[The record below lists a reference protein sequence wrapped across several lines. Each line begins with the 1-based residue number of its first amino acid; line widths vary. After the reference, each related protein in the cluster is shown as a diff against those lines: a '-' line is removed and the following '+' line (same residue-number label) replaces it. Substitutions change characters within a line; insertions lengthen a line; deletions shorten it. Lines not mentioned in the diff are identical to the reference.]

1 MGCQHEFS
9 TVSWRRAL
17 EVFLVAATDDEH
29 EERALPATGAHRGQL
44 VHVPDQLQVR
54 ARPQLQQPADGRR
67 VMPGQSGRPIG
78 GQAVDVTA
86 RIEHGRI
93 VNGLIGEYRR
103 SA

>member
-1 MGCQHEFS
+1 
-9 TVSWRRAL
+9 
-17 EVFLVAATDDEH
+17 
-29 EERALPATGAHRGQL
+29 
-44 VHVPDQLQVR
+44 VR

-78 GQAVDVTA
+78 GQAVDITA